1 MKKIYEIYNQVERAI
16 LGLILLVLIAM
27 GFASVVCRFVLRVPL
42 AWAEEFML
50 FCMVWIAYLGAS
62 AAANERK
69 HVRVGLFV
77 GLMPKPVQKVISLLA
92 DILWGICA
100 LFLIYLGWTVTSGY
114 IARKA
119 VSLGGGYPYWIASIS
134 IPIGMILMTI
144 RIILAMVDTL
154 HGGSNERSIEEI
166 IKEETSA

>member
-1 MKKIYEIYNQVERAI
+1 MKKIYQIYNQIERAI
-16 LGLILLVLIAM
+16 LGLILIVLIFM
-27 GFASVVCRFVLRVPL
+27 GFISVICRFVLQVPL

-77 GLMPKPVQKVISLLA
+77 GFMPKPVQKAVSLLA
-92 DILWGICA
+92 DVLWVVCT
-100 LFLIYLGWTVTSGY
+100 LFLIYLGYIVTSGY
-114 IARKA
+114 IAHKA

-144 RIILAMVDTL
+144 RIVLAMADTL
-154 HGGSNERSIEEI
+154 HGESDERSIEEI
-166 IKEETSA
+166 IKEEADT

>member
-1 MKKIYEIYNQVERAI
+1 MRRIYQIYNQIERAI
-16 LGLILLVLIAM
+16 LGLILIVLIVM
-27 GFASVVCRFVLRVPL
+27 GFVSVICRFVLRIPL

-50 FCMVWIAYLGAS
+50 FCMVWVAYLGAS

-77 GLMPKPVQKVISLLA
+77 GFLPKPAQKVVSLIA
-92 DILWGICA
+92 DILWMACA
-100 LFLIYLGWTVTSGY
+100 LFLIYLGYIVTSGY
-114 IARKA
+114 IVHKA

-144 RIILAMVDTL
+144 RVVLAMADTL
-154 HGGSNERSIEEI
+154 RGKNDERSIEEI
-166 IKEETSA
+166 IKEETNA